1 LEQDLSKPSSSRND
15 LAEFNSNSTNWK
27 DSMANLICKLSLK
40 DASKNA
46 YESGKALVGRE
57 KELSQ
62 LLSFF
67 RAAFRE
73 DHRSEGYK
81 SSMFLAGPPGVV
93 SPSECAISS

>member
-1 LEQDLSKPSSSRND
+1 
-15 LAEFNSNSTNWK
+15 
-27 DSMANLICKLSLK
+27 MANLICKLSLK

-93 SPSECAISS
+93 SPSECAISSQGVAFYDGLVDEVESQ